1 MCQLGTGIWQQL
13 CPGADGSYWGGE
25 RWWAERSGAALGA
38 LREQEPGEGKVD
50 PGQLELLC
58 GSEEEVAVPGKKRVC
73 ADSKM

>member
-1 MCQLGTGIWQQL
+1 M
-13 CPGADGSYWGGE
+13 
-25 RWWAERSGAALGA
+25 LGA
-38 LREQEPGEGKVD
+38 LREQEPGEGQVD